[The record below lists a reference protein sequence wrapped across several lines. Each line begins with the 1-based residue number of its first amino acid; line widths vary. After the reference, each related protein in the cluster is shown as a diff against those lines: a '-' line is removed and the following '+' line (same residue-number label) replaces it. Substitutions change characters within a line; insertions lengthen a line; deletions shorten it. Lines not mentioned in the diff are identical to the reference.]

1 MIRLSAKLK
10 AEGTYIKDISTSD
23 DDGPYTTAPED
34 AGGISL
40 LPEDQLPRIGGFPAN
55 NGLLT
60 TAPEQTTTLTAPSMS
75 ASSGIFVDP
84 VMPSNPPQ
92 AFAVAKVGKKKR
104 KKKKSGATKATEGGR
119 YAHMTMFDQLRNMEL
134 SADENPIPEGP
145 PKALGMD
152 WIKAAHTGLTT
163 ASFSAPQVEKKASM
177 TLMPPFDSGF
187 WHVYGNKLRIFG
199 TAEAVLKLTG

>member
-23 DDGPYTTAPED
+23 DDGPYITAPED

-40 LPEDQLPRIGGFPAN
+40 LQRINYLIFMASLRTT
-55 NGLLT
+55 GLLT

-84 VMPSNPPQ
+84 AMPSNPPQ
-92 AFAVAKVGKKKR
+92 AFAEVKVGKKKR

-134 SADENPIPEGP
+134 SADEDPIPEGP

-152 WIKAAHTGLTT
+152 WIKAAHTGLAA
-163 ASFSAPQVEKKASM
+163 ASFSGTSSGKESFDDPDA
-177 TLMPPFDSGF
+177 TL
-187 WHVYGNKLRIFG
+187 
-199 TAEAVLKLTG
+199 

>member
-40 LPEDQLPRIGGFPAN
+40 LPEDQLPRIDGFPAN
-55 NGLLT
+55 DGLLT

-84 VMPSNPPQ
+84 AMPSNPPQ
-92 AFAVAKVGKKKR
+92 AFAEVKVGKKKR
-104 KKKKSGATKATEGGR
+104 KKKSGATKAAKGGR

-134 SADENPIPEGP
+134 SADKDPIPEGP
-145 PKALGMD
+145 PKVLGID
-152 WIKAAHTGLTT
+152 RIKAAHTGLAT

-187 WHVYGNKLRIFG
+187 WRVYGNKLRIFG
-199 TAEAVLKLTG
+199 TAEAILELTG